1 MAALWLELFNMQ
13 DAAVVKV
20 GVQLFLLPPPEVT
33 KSFVH
38 GTKSS
43 STPPAILLPMSIHP
57 IEYRYGTKEMK
68 AIWEE
73 DYRLRCLFRVE
84 AALAKAEEELGM
96 IPAGAAAEI
105 AAAAESTRPERAKE
119 IEDEIGH
126 DMMAT
131 VLALAE
137 AEPQFRGVDP
147 SWRHLQRHPGHRH
160 RPADQ
165 GLSGYPGA
173 QAQEACSPSCWIRLW
188 PNKSLVCAGRTHG
201 QIAVPTTYGLRFAI
215 WASEVGRHIERLQQL
230 RPRAA
235 VGKMSGA
242 VGTQAAYGENG
253 MQIQSLVMKHL
264 GLNEVDVSNQVVQRD
279 RHAELI
285 CWMALVAST
294 LDKIFVEMRSL
305 QRTEIAEVEEG
316 FGKKQ
321 VGSSTMPHKRNPIK
335 SEQICGLSRIVRA
348 QIIPAFENI
357 PLWDERDLTNS
368 SCERIVFPE
377 AFIFT
382 DHLITLAARTLAGLR
397 LRKEN
402 IERNLTML
410 RGLNMAENVMVELA
424 KKGVGRQQAH
434 EIMRQCSMIAFE
446 QKRELADVLLEN
458 KTVTEHLTAQQ
469 ISSLLDPHQYIGTAV
484 SQVERLYDKL
494 HRLYLD

>member
-1 MAALWLELFNMQ
+1 MVALWLELFTME
-13 DAAVVKV
+13 DAAVVKLS
-20 GVQLFLLPPPEVT
+20 VQLFLLEHPEVAR
-33 KSFVH
+33 SFVH
-38 GTKSS
+38 RTKSS

-105 AAAAESTRPERAKE
+105 AAAAQSTRPERAKE

-131 VLALAE
+131 VLSLAEESPNFGEWIHLGATSNDILDTATGLQIKASLDILEPKLKGLLSILLDKALA
-137 AEPQFRGVDP
+137 
-147 SWRHLQRHPGHRH
+147 
-160 RPADQ
+160 
-165 GLSGYPGA
+165 
-173 QAQEACSPSCWIRLW
+173 
-188 PNKSLVCAGRTHG
+188 NKSLVCAGRTHG

-215 WASEVGRHIERLQQL
+215 WASEVGRHIERLGQL

-253 MQIQSLVMKHL
+253 IEIQSLVMKHL
-264 GLNEVDVSNQVVQRD
+264 GLFEVDVSNQVVQRD
-279 RHAELI
+279 RHAEMI

-382 DHLITLAARTLAGLR
+382 DHLITLAARTLEGLA

-494 HRLYLD
+494 HRLYLN

>member
-1 MAALWLELFNMQ
+1 
-13 DAAVVKV
+13 
-20 GVQLFLLPPPEVT
+20 
-33 KSFVH
+33 
-38 GTKSS
+38 
-43 STPPAILLPMSIHP
+43 MSIHP
-57 IEYRYGTKEMK
+57 IEFRYGTKEMK

-84 AALAKAEEELGM
+84 AALSQAEEELGM
-96 IPAGAAAEI
+96 IPKGAAAEI
-105 AAAAESTRPERAKE
+105 ARAAETTRPQRAKE

-137 AEPQFRGVDP
+137 ESPQFGE
-147 SWRHLQRHPGHRH
+147 WIHLG
-160 RPADQ
+160 ATSNDILDTAT
-165 GLSGYPGA
+165 GLQIKASLEILEDKLEKLLA
-173 QAQEACSPSCWIRLW
+173 LLLDMAMQ
-188 PNKSLVCAGRTHG
+188 NKSLVCAGRTHG

-215 WASEVGRHIERLQQL
+215 WASEVGRHIQRLREL
-230 RPRAA
+230 KPRAA

-242 VGTQAAYGENG
+242 VGTQAAYGRFG
-253 MQIQSLVMKHL
+253 MDIQTLVMRHL
-264 GLNEVDVSNQVVQRD
+264 NLFEVDVSNQVVQRD
-279 RHAELI
+279 RHAEMV

-294 LDKIFVEMRSL
+294 LDKIFIEMRTL

-335 SEQICGLSRIVRA
+335 SEQICGLARVVRA
-348 QIIPAFENI
+348 QLIPAFENI

-382 DHLITLAARTLAGLR
+382 DHIVTLATRTLANMR
-397 LRKEN
+397 LRPDN
-402 IERNLTML
+402 IERNLMLL

-434 EIMRQCSMIAFE
+434 EIMRQSSMTAFE
-446 QKRELADVLLEN
+446 EKRELKDVLQEN
-458 KTVTEHLTAQQ
+458 DTVTGYLKPEE
-469 ISSLLDPHQYIGTAV
+469 ISALLDPHQYIGTAV
-484 SQVERLYDKL
+484 LQVERLNEKL
-494 HRLYLD
+494 QKLYLA